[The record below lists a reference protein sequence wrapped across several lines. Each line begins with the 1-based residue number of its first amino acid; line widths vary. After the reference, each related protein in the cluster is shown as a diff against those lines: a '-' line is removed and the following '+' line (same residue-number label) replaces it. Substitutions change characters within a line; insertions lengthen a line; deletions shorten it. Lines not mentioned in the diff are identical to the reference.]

1 MDIRGP
7 RWTPI
12 IGEIGS
18 PTKKISSKKKK
29 KKKRFSH
36 IINTQVI

>member
-18 PTKKISSKKKK
+18 PTKKNFLK
-29 KKKRFSH
+29 KKKREVLPH
-36 IINTQVI
+36 N

>member
-29 KKKRFSH
+29 KKKGSP
-36 IINTQVI
+36 T

>member
-18 PTKKISSKKKK
+18 PTKNFLKKKK
-29 KKKRFSH
+29 KVLPH
-36 IINTQVI
+36 N